1 MAKEEDFT
9 EMIRDNQG
17 ILYKITSMYTRNRE
31 DQQDLYQDVVYQLW
45 RSYDRFR
52 GESKR
57 STWLYRVAMNTAIT
71 HLKSEQNHFSGTPIE
86 NMVLKGTD
94 TGNAELE
101 SRIKQLYEHVY
112 RLNVL
117 DRGIMLLLLEGK
129 KYDEI
134 AEITGLTS
142 TNVGTRI
149 SRIKRKL
156 EKTMRHEN

>member
-1 MAKEEDFT
+1 MAKEQEFT
-9 EMIRDNQG
+9 QMIRDNQS
-17 ILYKITSMYTRNRE
+17 ILYKITSMYTRSRV

-45 RSYDRFR
+45 RSYDSFR
-52 GESKR
+52 GDSKR

-71 HLKSEQNHFSGTPIE
+71 HLKSGQKQYTGTPIE
-86 NMVLKGTD
+86 NTILQGAD
-94 TGNAELE
+94 SEDGELE

-129 KYDEI
+129 KYEEI
-134 AEITGLTS
+134 AEITGLTA

-156 EKTMRHEN
+156 EKTMSHES